1 MKLARR
7 KFLHLAAGAFALPTL
22 SRIARA
28 ETYPARSIRLIIGYP
43 PGGSADMTARL
54 TAQWLSERLGQ
65 SVVIES
71 RPGAG
76 TNIATEAV
84 VHAAPDGYTLLLV
97 APANAINASL
107 YDRMNHNFIRD
118 IEPVAGLIRFPN
130 AVVVTPSL
138 PVKTIPE
145 LIAYAKANPGKLN
158 MASSGNGST
167 IHVSGELFKMMTG
180 INMVHVPY
188 RGEGLALT
196 DLLGGQVQV
205 MFNASILSLESIK
218 AGKLRA
224 LGVTTA
230 TRWDAL
236 PDIPTVSEFVP
247 GFEARV
253 WFGVGAPKDTS
264 AETID
269 KLSKAINT
277 ALADPNIKA
286 RFADLG
292 GVPFPGSSTDLGK
305 FIVEEAEKWSKV
317 IRTANIKAE

>member
-1 MKLARR
+1 
-7 KFLHLAAGAFALPTL
+7 
-22 SRIARA
+22 
-28 ETYPARSIRLIIGYP
+28 
-43 PGGSADMTARL
+43 
-54 TAQWLSERLGQ
+54 
-65 SVVIES
+65 
-71 RPGAG
+71 
-76 TNIATEAV
+76 
-84 VHAAPDGYTLLLV
+84 
-97 APANAINASL
+97 
-107 YDRMNHNFIRD
+107 
-118 IEPVAGLIRFPN
+118 
-130 AVVVTPSL
+130 
-138 PVKTIPE
+138 
-145 LIAYAKANPGKLN
+145 
-158 MASSGNGST
+158 
-167 IHVSGELFKMMTG
+167 
-180 INMVHVPY
+180 
-188 RGEGLALT
+188 
-196 DLLGGQVQV
+196 
-205 MFNASILSLESIK
+205 MFNASILSVESIK

-292 GVPFPGSSTDLGK
+292 GVPFPGSPAELGK

>member
-1 MKLARR
+1 MKLPRR
-7 KFLHLAAGAFALPTL
+7 QFLHLAAGAVALPAV
-22 SRIARA
+22 SRVAWA
-28 ETYPARSIRLIIGYP
+28 QSYPSRPVRVVVATAAGGANDIIMRLIGP
-43 PGGSADMTARL
+43 
-54 TAQWLSERLGQ
+54 WLSERLGQ
-65 SVVIES
+65 QFIIEN
-71 RPGAG
+71 RPGG
-76 TNIATEAV
+76 SNNIGTEAV
-84 VHAAPDGYTLLLV
+84 VRAPADGYTLL
-97 APANAINASL
+97 AISGVNVVNTVL
-107 YDRMNHNFIRD
+107 FEKPNFNFIRD
-118 IEPVAGLIRFPN
+118 IAPVAGTMRAPLVMTVNPSFP
-130 AVVVTPSL
+130 A
-138 PVKTIPE
+138 KTIPE
-145 LIAYAKANPGKLN
+145 FIAHAKANSGKLN
-158 MASSGNGST
+158 FASGGTGTGPHMA
-167 IHVSGELFKMMTG
+167 GELFKMMTG
-180 INMVHVPY
+180 LNMVHVPY